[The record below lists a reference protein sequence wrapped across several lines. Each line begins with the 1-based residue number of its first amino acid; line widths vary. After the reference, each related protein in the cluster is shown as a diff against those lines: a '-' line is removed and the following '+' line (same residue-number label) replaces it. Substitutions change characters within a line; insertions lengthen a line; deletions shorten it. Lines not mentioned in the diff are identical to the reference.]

1 MARSPRVTNYM
12 RQLPIQ
18 VGLVLMWLFLW
29 GDFSL
34 LTVVGGIVLSY
45 FVTRIFYLPPVGL
58 TGRFHL
64 GYFIIFAVIFIFDV
78 FKASFAVAWAAL
90 TQGNSVKS
98 AIIKIPLR
106 TEDDLIMT
114 IAAEVYSLVPGSFVV
129 DIDRNNSIIYL
140 HVIDLK
146 NLEAVEG
153 FRKFA
158 LDQEARIIRAIGPVE
173 DMAALLTWEHQHAGK
188 QRNAQKTRNG
198 RNTPK
203 PQGAKGSDSS
213 GKEQA

>member
-1 MARSPRVTNYM
+1 M

-34 LTVVGGIVLSY
+34 LTIVGGIVLSY

-58 TGRFHL
+58 TGRVHL
-64 GYFIIFAVIFIFDV
+64 GYLIIFVIVFVFDIL
-78 FKASFAVAWAAL
+78 KASFTVAWAAL

-98 AIIKIPLR
+98 AIIKVQLR
-106 TEDDLIMT
+106 TRDDLIMT

-129 DIDRNNSIIYL
+129 DIDRNKSIIYL
-140 HVIDLK
+140 HVIDRK
-146 NLEAVEG
+146 NLEEVEG

-158 LDQEARIIRAIGPVE
+158 LEQEARIIRAIGPVE
-173 DMAALLTWEHQHAGK
+173 DMAALLLWEQQHAA
-188 QRNAQKTRNG
+188 QQSNAQQAQNAQKS
-198 RNTPK
+198 PK
-203 PQGAKGSDSS
+203 SQSLKDSERS
-213 GKEQA
+213 GEEQA